1 MRQRRWVLVVGILLA
16 AAAAYSGIWQQ
27 RQAPAGPP
35 FAPLDTTLAGYLKNG
50 WSVLVP
56 PKLEGPYR
64 IEQKEHPTVLRNSGK
79 PMTYRLRGP
88 DGVEEVHL
96 DGSAD
101 YDQILLELETQ
112 NGRRTLVVLKR
123 SG

>member
-1 MRQRRWVLVVGILLA
+1 MRQRRWVLVAGILLA
-16 AAAAYSGIWQQ
+16 AVAAYSGIWPQHQ
-27 RQAPAGPP
+27 RPAGPP
-35 FAPLDTTLAGYLKNG
+35 FVPLDTALEGYLKNG
-50 WSVLVP
+50 WSILVP

-64 IEQKEHPTVLRNSGK
+64 IVQKEHPIVFRNSDK
-79 PMTYRLRGP
+79 KMNYRVRGP
-88 DGVEEVHL
+88 EGAEEVHL

-112 NGRRTLVVLKR
+112 NGRQTLVVLKR